1 MIFENFNLKN
11 FQICNN
17 FVQKG
22 ETECEISCGWIDRN
36 LIKIFLIISEINAI
50 GLSKQGLV

>member
-22 ETECEISCGWIDRN
+22 DTECEISCGWIDRN